1 MLATLETVAP
11 DPLWGLTAA
20 FRADPR
26 PTKVDL
32 VVGVYRDETGRTPVM
47 AAVKAAE
54 ERLAAAG
61 VSKAYR
67 GLAGNAEFNAHLAAL
82 LLGQDAGRLA
92 RQYTMQTVGGTGA
105 LRLLADFIAV
115 ASPGARVW
123 VSDPGYV
130 NHVPIMRAAGLAVER
145 YRWHAPNGLLDA
157 DAVLADLACARA
169 GDIVL
174 LHGCCH
180 NPTGIDMQIGVWR
193 AVAERCA
200 KQGLVPLVDMA
211 YLGLADGL
219 DADTEGLRLLVDA
232 LDTVLVAASCSKSM
246 GLYCERT
253 GAAMVIGK
261 NAAALRPVGGV
272 LERITRSNYSM
283 PPDHGAAIVTT
294 ILADAALTACWR
306 EELEHMRQRI
316 VGNRVRLDDALSS
329 LGAPAALRN
338 LTRHKGMFSVLP
350 LEVGA
355 MERLR
360 VDHAIYGTQ
369 GGRINIAGL
378 ASEQIGYVAGA
389 LVAVASDAVHTLADL
404 AQ

>member
-1 MLATLETVAP
+1 MLATLATVAP

-26 PTKVDL
+26 PDKVDL
-32 VVGVYRDETGRTPVM
+32 VVGVYRDDSGQTPVM

-61 VSKAYR
+61 ASKAYR
-67 GLAGNAEFNAHLAAL
+67 GLAGNADFNAGLATL
-82 LLGQDAGRLA
+82 LLGNDVGRLS
-92 RQYTMQTVGGTGA
+92 RQHTMQTVGGTGA

-130 NHVPIMRAAGLAVER
+130 NHVPIMRAAGLAVDR
-145 YRWHAPNGLLDA
+145 YRWRAEGGVLDA
-157 DAVLADLACARA
+157 DAMFADLWAARA
-169 GDIVL
+169 GDVVL

-180 NPTGIDMQIGVWR
+180 NPTGIDMSMEVWQT
-193 AVAERCA
+193 VAERCA
-200 KQGLVPLVDMA
+200 KQGLIPLVDMA

-219 DADTEGLRLLVDA
+219 EQDAAGLRLLVDA

-261 NAAALRPVGGV
+261 SRAALQPVGGV

-283 PPDHGAAIVTT
+283 PPDHGAAIVAA
-294 ILADAALTACWR
+294 ILGDAALTASWR
-306 EELEHMRQRI
+306 NELEHMRQRI
-316 VGNRVRLDDALSS
+316 VGNRRRLDGALAS
-329 LGAPAALRN
+329 LGAPVALQN
-338 LTRHKGMFSVLP
+338 LSRHKGMFSMLP
-350 LEVGA
+350 LDADA

-360 VDHAIYGTQ
+360 ADHAIYGTQ

-378 ASEQIGYVAGA
+378 APEQIDRVAGA
-389 LVAVASDAVHTLADL
+389 LVAVALDMACALA
-404 AQ
+404 

>member
-1 MLATLETVAP
+1 MLASLATVAP

-26 PTKVDL
+26 PDKVDL
-32 VVGVYRDETGRTPVM
+32 VVGVYRDETGQTPVM
-47 AAVKAAE
+47 AAVKAVE

-61 VSKAYR
+61 ASKAYR
-67 GLAGNAEFNAHLAAL
+67 GLAGNADFNAGLATL
-82 LLGQDAGRLA
+82 LLGNDAGRLA
-92 RQYTMQTVGGTGA
+92 RQHTMQTVGGTGA

-130 NHVPIMRAAGLAVER
+130 NHVPIMRAAGLAVDR
-145 YRWHAPNGLLDA
+145 YRWRAEGGVLDA
-157 DAVLADLACARA
+157 DAMFADLWAARA

-180 NPTGIDMQIGVWR
+180 NPTGIDMGVGVWQT
-193 AVAERCA
+193 VPEQCA
-200 KQGLVPLVDMA
+200 QRGLIPLVDMA

-219 DADTEGLRLLVDA
+219 EQDTTGLRLLVDA

-253 GAAMVIGK
+253 GAAMVLGK
-261 NAAALRPVGGV
+261 NRVALQPVGGV

-283 PPDHGAAIVTT
+283 PPDHGAAIAAA
-294 ILADAALTACWR
+294 ILGDVALRASWR
-306 EELEHMRQRI
+306 DELEHMRQRI
-316 VGNRVRLDDALSS
+316 AGNRRRLDDALAS
-329 LGAPAALRN
+329 LGAPVALQN
-338 LTRHKGMFSVLP
+338 LSRHKGMFSTLP
-350 LEVGA
+350 WDADA

-360 VDHAIYGTQ
+360 AHHAIYGTQ
-369 GGRINIAGL
+369 SGRINIAGL
-378 ASEQIGYVAGA
+378 APEQIDRVASA
-389 LVAVASDAVHTLADL
+389 LVAVASDMASMPA
-404 AQ
+404 

>member
-1 MLATLETVAP
+1 MLGTLATVAP

-26 PTKVDL
+26 PDKVDL
-32 VVGVYRDETGRTPVM
+32 VVGVYRDDSGQTPVM

-61 VSKAYR
+61 ASKAYR
-67 GLAGNAEFNAHLAAL
+67 GLAGNADFNVGLATL
-82 LLGQDAGRLA
+82 LLGNDVGRLS
-92 RQYTMQTVGGTGA
+92 RQHTMQTVGGTGA

-130 NHVPIMRAAGLAVER
+130 NHVPIMRAAGLAVDR
-145 YRWHAPNGLLDA
+145 YRWRAEGGVLDA
-157 DAVLADLACARA
+157 DAMFADLWAARA
-169 GDIVL
+169 GDVVL

-180 NPTGIDMQIGVWR
+180 NPTGIDMSMEVWQT
-193 AVAERCA
+193 VAERCA
-200 KQGLVPLVDMA
+200 KQGLIPLVDMA

-219 DADTEGLRLLVDA
+219 EQDAAGLRLLVDA

-261 NAAALRPVGGV
+261 NRAALQPVGGV

-283 PPDHGAAIVTT
+283 PPDHGAAIVAA
-294 ILADAALTACWR
+294 ILGDAALTASWR
-306 EELEHMRQRI
+306 NELEHMRQRI
-316 VGNRVRLDDALSS
+316 VGNRRRLDGALAS
-329 LGAPAALRN
+329 LGAPVALQN
-338 LTRHKGMFSVLP
+338 LSRHKGMFSMLP
-350 LEVGA
+350 LDADA

-360 VDHAIYGTQ
+360 ADHAIYGTQ

-378 ASEQIGYVAGA
+378 APEQIDRVAGA
-389 LVAVASDAVHTLADL
+389 LVAVALDMACALA
-404 AQ
+404 

>member
-1 MLATLETVAP
+1 MLATLATVAP

-26 PTKVDL
+26 PDKVDL
-32 VVGVYRDETGRTPVM
+32 VVGVYRDDSGQTPVM

-61 VSKAYR
+61 ASKAYR
-67 GLAGNAEFNAHLAAL
+67 GLAGNADFNVGLATL
-82 LLGQDAGRLA
+82 LLGNDVGRLS
-92 RQYTMQTVGGTGA
+92 RQHTMQTVGGTGA

-130 NHVPIMRAAGLAVER
+130 NHVPIMRAAGLAVDR
-145 YRWHAPNGLLDA
+145 YRWRAEGGVLDA
-157 DAVLADLACARA
+157 DAMFADLWAARA
-169 GDIVL
+169 GDVVL

-180 NPTGIDMQIGVWR
+180 NPTGIDMSMEVWQT
-193 AVAERCA
+193 VAERCA
-200 KQGLVPLVDMA
+200 KQGLIPLVDMA

-219 DADTEGLRLLVDA
+219 EQDAAGLRLLVDA

-261 NAAALRPVGGV
+261 SRAALQPVGGV

-283 PPDHGAAIVTT
+283 PPDHGAAIVAA
-294 ILADAALTACWR
+294 ILGDAALTASWR
-306 EELEHMRQRI
+306 NELEHMRQRI
-316 VGNRVRLDDALSS
+316 VGNRRRLDGALAS
-329 LGAPAALRN
+329 LGAPVALQN
-338 LTRHKGMFSVLP
+338 LSRHKGMFSMLP
-350 LEVGA
+350 LDADA

-360 VDHAIYGTQ
+360 ADHAIYGTQ

-378 ASEQIGYVAGA
+378 APEQIDRVAGA
-389 LVAVASDAVHTLADL
+389 LVAVALDMACALA
-404 AQ
+404 

>member
-1 MLATLETVAP
+1 MLASLATVAL

-26 PTKVDL
+26 PDKVDL
-32 VVGVYRDETGRTPVM
+32 VVGVYRDETGQTPVM
-47 AAVKAAE
+47 AAVKAVE

-61 VSKAYR
+61 ASKAYR
-67 GLAGNAEFNAHLAAL
+67 GLTGNADFNAGLATL
-82 LLGQDAGRLA
+82 LLGNDAGRLA
-92 RQYTMQTVGGTGA
+92 RQHTMQTVGGTGA

-115 ASPGARVW
+115 ASPSARVW

-130 NHVPIMRAAGLAVER
+130 NHVPIMRAAGLAVDR
-145 YRWHAPNGLLDA
+145 YRWRAEGGVLDA
-157 DAVLADLACARA
+157 DAMFADLWAART

-180 NPTGIDMQIGVWR
+180 NPTGIDMGVGVWQT
-193 AVAERCA
+193 VAEQCA
-200 KQGLVPLVDMA
+200 QRGLIPLVDMA

-219 DADTEGLRLLVDA
+219 EQDTTGLRLLVDA

-261 NAAALRPVGGV
+261 NRVALQPVGGV

-283 PPDHGAAIVTT
+283 PPDHGAAIAAA
-294 ILADAALTACWR
+294 ILCDVALRASWR
-306 EELEHMRQRI
+306 DELEHMRQRI
-316 VGNRVRLDDALSS
+316 AGNRRRLDDALAS
-329 LGAPAALRN
+329 LGAPVALQN
-338 LTRHKGMFSVLP
+338 LSRHKGMFSTLP
-350 LEVGA
+350 WDADA

-360 VDHAIYGTQ
+360 AHHAIYGTQ
-369 GGRINIAGL
+369 SGRINIAGL
-378 ASEQIGYVAGA
+378 APEQIDRVASA
-389 LVAVASDAVHTLADL
+389 LVAVAADM
-404 AQ
+404 ASTPA

>member
-1 MLATLETVAP
+1 MLATLATVAP

-26 PTKVDL
+26 PDKVDL
-32 VVGVYRDETGRTPVM
+32 VVGVYRDDSGQTPVM
-47 AAVKAAE
+47 AAVKAGE

-61 VSKAYR
+61 ASKAYR
-67 GLAGNAEFNAHLAAL
+67 GLAGNADFNVGLATL
-82 LLGQDAGRLA
+82 LLGNDVGRLS
-92 RQYTMQTVGGTGA
+92 RQHTMQTVGGTGA

-130 NHVPIMRAAGLAVER
+130 NHVPIMRAAGLAVDR
-145 YRWHAPNGLLDA
+145 YRWRAEGGVLDA
-157 DAVLADLACARA
+157 DAMFADLWAARA
-169 GDIVL
+169 GDVVL

-180 NPTGIDMQIGVWR
+180 NPTGIDMSMEVWQT
-193 AVAERCA
+193 VAERCA
-200 KQGLVPLVDMA
+200 KQGLIPLVDMA

-219 DADTEGLRLLVDA
+219 EQDAAGLRLLVDA

-261 NAAALRPVGGV
+261 NRAALQPVGGV

-283 PPDHGAAIVTT
+283 PPDHGAAIVAA
-294 ILADAALTACWR
+294 ILGDAALTASWR
-306 EELEHMRQRI
+306 NELEHMRQRI
-316 VGNRVRLDDALSS
+316 VGNRRRLDGALAS
-329 LGAPAALRN
+329 LGAPVALQN
-338 LTRHKGMFSVLP
+338 LSRHKGMFSMLP
-350 LEVGA
+350 LDADA

-360 VDHAIYGTQ
+360 ADHAIYGTQ

-378 ASEQIGYVAGA
+378 APEQIDRVAGA
-389 LVAVASDAVHTLADL
+389 LVAVALDMACALA
-404 AQ
+404 

>member
-1 MLATLETVAP
+1 MLATLATVSP

-26 PTKVDL
+26 PDKVDL
-32 VVGVYRDETGRTPVM
+32 VVGVYRDETGQTPVM
-47 AAVKAAE
+47 AAVKTAE
-54 ERLAAAG
+54 ERLAAMG

-67 GLAGNAEFNAHLAAL
+67 GLAGNIDFNAGLATL
-82 LLGQDAGRLA
+82 LLGNDASRLA

-145 YRWHAPNGLLDA
+145 YRWRAEGGELDA
-157 DAVLADLACARA
+157 DAVLADLRTARA

-180 NPTGIDMQIGVWR
+180 NPTGIDMDINVWQ
-193 AVAERCA
+193 AVAECCA
-200 KQGLVPLVDMA
+200 KQGLIPLVDMA

-219 DADTEGLRLLVDA
+219 EPDTRGLRLLVDA

-253 GAAMVIGK
+253 GAAMVVGK
-261 NAAALRPVGGV
+261 SRAALQPVGGV

-283 PPDHGAAIVTT
+283 PPDHGAAIVATM
-294 ILADAALTACWR
+294 LADATLTACWR
-306 EELEHMRQRI
+306 DELEHMRQRI
-316 VGNRVRLDDALSS
+316 VANRRRLDDALIS
-329 LGAPAALRN
+329 LGAPTALQN
-338 LTRHKGMFSVLP
+338 LSRHKGMFSMLP
-350 LEVGA
+350 LDAEA

-360 VDHAIYGTQ
+360 ADHAIYGTQ
-369 GGRINIAGL
+369 NGRINIAGL
-378 ASEQIGYVAGA
+378 TLGQIDRVAGA
-389 LVAVASDAVHTLADL
+389 LVAVVSDTLCTPA
-404 AQ
+404 

>member
-1 MLATLETVAP
+1 MLASLATVAP

-26 PTKVDL
+26 PDKVDL
-32 VVGVYRDETGRTPVM
+32 VVGVYRDDSGQTPVM

-61 VSKAYR
+61 ASKAYR
-67 GLAGNAEFNAHLAAL
+67 GLAGNTDFNAGLATL
-82 LLGQDAGRLA
+82 LLGNDVGRLA
-92 RQYTMQTVGGTGA
+92 RQHTMQTVGGTGA

-130 NHVPIMRAAGLAVER
+130 NHVPIMRAAGLAVNR
-145 YRWHAPNGLLDA
+145 YRWRAEGGLLDA
-157 DAVLADLACARA
+157 DAMFADLWAARA

-174 LHGCCH
+174 LHGCSH
-180 NPTGIDMQIGVWR
+180 NPTGIDMGVRVWQT
-193 AVAERCA
+193 VAERCA
-200 KQGLVPLVDMA
+200 KQGLIPLVDMA

-219 DADTEGLRLLVDA
+219 EQDTAGLRLVVDA

-261 NAAALRPVGGV
+261 SRAALQPVGGV

-283 PPDHGAAIVTT
+283 PPDHGAAIVAA
-294 ILADAALTACWR
+294 ILDDVALTASWR
-306 EELEHMRQRI
+306 NELEHMRQRI
-316 VGNRVRLDDALSS
+316 VGNRRRLDDALAS
-329 LGAPAALRN
+329 LGAPVSLQN
-338 LTRHKGMFSVLP
+338 LSRHKGMFSMLP
-350 LEVGA
+350 LDADA

-360 VDHAIYGTQ
+360 ADHAIYGTQ

-378 ASEQIGYVAGA
+378 APEQIDRVAGA
-389 LVAVASDAVHTLADL
+389 LVTVASDMACALA
-404 AQ
+404 

>member
-1 MLATLETVAP
+1 MLASLATVAP

-26 PTKVDL
+26 PDKVDL
-32 VVGVYRDETGRTPVM
+32 VVGVYRDDTGQTPVM

-54 ERLAAAG
+54 ERLAATGA
-61 VSKAYR
+61 SKAYR
-67 GLAGNAEFNAHLAAL
+67 GLAGNTDFNAGLATL
-82 LLGQDAGRLA
+82 LLGNDVGRLA
-92 RQYTMQTVGGTGA
+92 RQHTMQTVGGTGA

-130 NHVPIMRAAGLAVER
+130 NHVPIMRAAGLAVNR
-145 YRWHAPNGLLDA
+145 YRWRAEGGLLDA
-157 DAVLADLACARA
+157 DAMFADLWAARA

-180 NPTGIDMQIGVWR
+180 NPTGIDMGVGVWQT
-193 AVAERCA
+193 VAERCA
-200 KQGLVPLVDMA
+200 KQGLIPLVDMA

-219 DADTEGLRLLVDA
+219 EQDTAGLRLLVDA

-261 NAAALRPVGGV
+261 NRAALQPVGGV

-283 PPDHGAAIVTT
+283 PPDHGAAIVAA
-294 ILADAALTACWR
+294 ILDDVALTASWR
-306 EELEHMRQRI
+306 NELEHMRQRI
-316 VGNRVRLDDALSS
+316 VGNRRRLDDALAS
-329 LGAPAALRN
+329 LGAPVSLQN
-338 LTRHKGMFSVLP
+338 LSRHKGMFSMLP
-350 LEVGA
+350 LDADA

-360 VDHAIYGTQ
+360 ADHAIYGTQ

-378 ASEQIGYVAGA
+378 APEQIDRVAGA
-389 LVAVASDAVHTLADL
+389 LVTVASDMACALA
-404 AQ
+404 

>member
-1 MLATLETVAP
+1 MLTTLATVTP

-26 PTKVDL
+26 PNKVDL

-47 AAVKAAE
+47 AAVKMAE

-61 VSKAYR
+61 TSKAYR
-67 GLAGNAEFNAHLAAL
+67 GLAGNTEFNAGLAAL
-82 LLGQDAGRLA
+82 LLGHDAGRLA
-92 RQYTMQTVGGTGA
+92 RQTTMQTVGGTGA

-130 NHVPIMRAAGLAVER
+130 NHVPIMRAAGLMVER
-145 YRWHAPNGLLDA
+145 YRWQADGGVLDA
-157 DAVLADLACARA
+157 DAVLADLAAARA

-180 NPTGIDMQIGVWR
+180 NPTGIDMGLGVWQ

-211 YLGLADGL
+211 YLGLA
-219 DADTEGLRLLVDA
+219 EGLEPDTQGLRQLVDA

-261 NAAALRPVGGV
+261 NMATLQPVGGV

-283 PPDHGAAIVTT
+283 PPDHGAAIVAA
-294 ILADAALTACWR
+294 ILADATLTARWR
-306 EELEHMRQRI
+306 DELEHMRQRI
-316 VGNRVRLDDALSS
+316 VGNRRRLDDALAS
-329 LGAPAALRN
+329 LGAPAALQN
-338 LTRHKGMFSVLP
+338 LSRHKGMFSMLP
-350 LEVGA
+350 LDADA

-378 ASEQIGYVAGA
+378 APEQIGRVADA
-389 LVAVASDAVHTLADL
+389 LVAVASETVGTPA
-404 AQ
+404 

>member
-1 MLATLETVAP
+1 MLATLATVAP

-26 PTKVDL
+26 PDKVDL
-32 VVGVYRDETGRTPVM
+32 VVGVYRDDSGQTPVM
-47 AAVKAAE
+47 AAVKAGE

-61 VSKAYR
+61 ASKAYR
-67 GLAGNAEFNAHLAAL
+67 GLAGNADFNVGLATL
-82 LLGQDAGRLA
+82 LLGNDVGRLA
-92 RQYTMQTVGGTGA
+92 RQHTMQTVGGTGA

-130 NHVPIMRAAGLAVER
+130 NHVPIMRAAGLAVDR
-145 YRWHAPNGLLDA
+145 YRWRAEGGVLDA
-157 DAVLADLACARA
+157 DAMFADLWAARA
-169 GDIVL
+169 GDVVL

-180 NPTGIDMQIGVWR
+180 NPTGIDMSMEVWQT
-193 AVAERCA
+193 VAERCA
-200 KQGLVPLVDMA
+200 KQGLIPLVDMA

-219 DADTEGLRLLVDA
+219 EQDAAGLRLLVDA

-261 NAAALRPVGGV
+261 NRAALQPVGGV

-283 PPDHGAAIVTT
+283 PPDHGAAIVAA
-294 ILADAALTACWR
+294 ILGDAALTASWR
-306 EELEHMRQRI
+306 NELEHMRQRI
-316 VGNRVRLDDALSS
+316 VGNRRRLDGALAS
-329 LGAPAALRN
+329 LGAPVALQN
-338 LTRHKGMFSVLP
+338 LSRHKGMFSMLP
-350 LEVGA
+350 LDADA

-360 VDHAIYGTQ
+360 ADHAIYGTQ

-378 ASEQIGYVAGA
+378 APEQIDRVAGA
-389 LVAVASDAVHTLADL
+389 LVAVALDMACALA
-404 AQ
+404 

>member
-1 MLATLETVAP
+1 MLASLATVAP

-26 PTKVDL
+26 PDKVDL
-32 VVGVYRDETGRTPVM
+32 VVGVYRDDTGQTPVM

-54 ERLAAAG
+54 ERLAATGA
-61 VSKAYR
+61 SKAYR
-67 GLAGNAEFNAHLAAL
+67 GLAGNTDFNAGLATL
-82 LLGQDAGRLA
+82 LLGNDVGRLA
-92 RQYTMQTVGGTGA
+92 RQHTMQTVGGTGA

-130 NHVPIMRAAGLAVER
+130 NHVPIMRAAGLAVNR
-145 YRWHAPNGLLDA
+145 YRWRAEGGLLDA
-157 DAVLADLACARA
+157 DAMFADLWAARA

-180 NPTGIDMQIGVWR
+180 NPTGIDMGVGVWQT
-193 AVAERCA
+193 VAERCA
-200 KQGLVPLVDMA
+200 KQGLIPLVDMA

-219 DADTEGLRLLVDA
+219 EQDTAGLRLVVDA

-261 NAAALRPVGGV
+261 NRAALQPVGGV

-283 PPDHGAAIVTT
+283 PPDHGAAIVAA
-294 ILADAALTACWR
+294 ILDDVALTASWR
-306 EELEHMRQRI
+306 NELEHMRQRI
-316 VGNRVRLDDALSS
+316 VGNRRRLDDALAS
-329 LGAPAALRN
+329 LGAPVSLQN
-338 LTRHKGMFSVLP
+338 LSRHKGMFSMLP
-350 LEVGA
+350 LDADA

-360 VDHAIYGTQ
+360 ADHAIYGTQ

-378 ASEQIGYVAGA
+378 APEQIDRVAGA
-389 LVAVASDAVHTLADL
+389 LVTVASDMACALA
-404 AQ
+404 

>member
-1 MLATLETVAP
+1 MLATLATVAP

-26 PTKVDL
+26 PDKVDL
-32 VVGVYRDETGRTPVM
+32 VVGVYRDDSGQTPVM

-61 VSKAYR
+61 ASKAYR
-67 GLAGNAEFNAHLAAL
+67 GLAGNADFNAAWATL
-82 LLGQDAGRLA
+82 LFGNDVGRLS
-92 RQYTMQTVGGTGA
+92 RQHTMQTVGGTGA

-130 NHVPIMRAAGLAVER
+130 NHVPIMRAAGLAVDR
-145 YRWHAPNGLLDA
+145 YRWRAEGGVLDA
-157 DAVLADLACARA
+157 DAMFADLWAARA
-169 GDIVL
+169 GDVVL

-180 NPTGIDMQIGVWR
+180 NPTGIDMSMEVWQT
-193 AVAERCA
+193 VAERCA
-200 KQGLVPLVDMA
+200 KQGLIPLVDMA

-219 DADTEGLRLLVDA
+219 EQDAAGLRLLVDA

-261 NAAALRPVGGV
+261 SRAALQPVGGV
-272 LERITRSNYSM
+272 LGRITRSNYSM
-283 PPDHGAAIVTT
+283 PPDHGAAIVAA
-294 ILADAALTACWR
+294 ILGDAALTVSWR
-306 EELEHMRQRI
+306 NELEHMRQRI
-316 VGNRVRLDDALSS
+316 VGNRCRLDGALAS
-329 LGAPAALRN
+329 LGAPVALQN
-338 LTRHKGMFSVLP
+338 LSRHKGMFSMLP
-350 LEVGA
+350 LDADA

-360 VDHAIYGTQ
+360 ADHAIYGTQ

-378 ASEQIGYVAGA
+378 APEQIDRVAGA
-389 LVAVASDAVHTLADL
+389 LVAVALDMACALA
-404 AQ
+404 

>member
-1 MLATLETVAP
+1 MLATLATVAP

-26 PTKVDL
+26 PDKVDL
-32 VVGVYRDETGRTPVM
+32 VVGVYRDDSGQTPVM

-61 VSKAYR
+61 ASKAYR
-67 GLAGNAEFNAHLAAL
+67 GLAGNADFNAALATL
-82 LLGQDAGRLA
+82 LLGNDVGRLS
-92 RQYTMQTVGGTGA
+92 RQHTMQTVGGTGA

-130 NHVPIMRAAGLAVER
+130 NHVPIMRAAGLAVDR
-145 YRWHAPNGLLDA
+145 YRWRAEGGVLDA
-157 DAVLADLACARA
+157 DAMFADLWAARA
-169 GDIVL
+169 GDVVL

-180 NPTGIDMQIGVWR
+180 NPTGIDMSMEVWQT
-193 AVAERCA
+193 VAERCA
-200 KQGLVPLVDMA
+200 KQGLIPLVDMA

-219 DADTEGLRLLVDA
+219 EQDAAGLRLLVDA

-261 NAAALRPVGGV
+261 NRAALQPVGGV

-283 PPDHGAAIVTT
+283 PPDHGAAIVAA
-294 ILADAALTACWR
+294 ILGDAALTASWR
-306 EELEHMRQRI
+306 NELEHMRQRI
-316 VGNRVRLDDALSS
+316 VGNRRRLDGALAS
-329 LGAPAALRN
+329 LGAPVALQN
-338 LTRHKGMFSVLP
+338 LSRHKGMFSMLP
-350 LEVGA
+350 LDADA

-360 VDHAIYGTQ
+360 ADHAIYGTQ

-378 ASEQIGYVAGA
+378 APEQIDRVAGA
-389 LVAVASDAVHTLADL
+389 LVAVALDMACALA
-404 AQ
+404 

>member
-1 MLATLETVAP
+1 MLASLATVAP

-26 PTKVDL
+26 PDKVDL
-32 VVGVYRDETGRTPVM
+32 VVGVYRDDTGQTPVM

-54 ERLAAAG
+54 ERLAATGA
-61 VSKAYR
+61 SKAYR
-67 GLAGNAEFNAHLAAL
+67 GLAGNTDFNAGLATL
-82 LLGQDAGRLA
+82 LLGNDVGRLA
-92 RQYTMQTVGGTGA
+92 RQHTMQTVGGTGA

-130 NHVPIMRAAGLAVER
+130 NHVPIMRAAGLAVNR
-145 YRWHAPNGLLDA
+145 YRWRAEGGLLDA
-157 DAVLADLACARA
+157 DAMFADLWAAPA

-174 LHGCCH
+174 LHGCSH
-180 NPTGIDMQIGVWR
+180 NPTGIDMGVRVWQT
-193 AVAERCA
+193 VAERCA
-200 KQGLVPLVDMA
+200 KQGLIPLVDMA

-219 DADTEGLRLLVDA
+219 EQDTAGLRLVVDA

-261 NAAALRPVGGV
+261 NRAALQPVGGV

-283 PPDHGAAIVTT
+283 PPDHGAAIVAA
-294 ILADAALTACWR
+294 ILDDVALTASWR
-306 EELEHMRQRI
+306 NELEHMRQRI
-316 VGNRVRLDDALSS
+316 VGNRRRLDDALAS
-329 LGAPAALRN
+329 LGAPVSLQN
-338 LTRHKGMFSVLP
+338 LSRHKGMFSMLP
-350 LEVGA
+350 LDADA

-360 VDHAIYGTQ
+360 ADHAIYGTQ

-378 ASEQIGYVAGA
+378 APEQIDRVAGA
-389 LVAVASDAVHTLADL
+389 LVTVASDMACALA
-404 AQ
+404 

>member
-47 AAVKAAE
+47 AAVQAAE

-61 VSKAYR
+61 GSKAYR

-92 RQYTMQTVGGTGA
+92 RQHTMQTVGGTGA

-130 NHVPIMRAAGLAVER
+130 NHVPIMRAAGLVVER
-145 YRWHAPNGLLDA
+145 YRWHAPDGLLDA
-157 DAVLADLACARA
+157 NAVLADLAAASA

-180 NPTGIDMQIGVWR
+180 NPTGIDMEIGVWR
-193 AVAERCA
+193 VVAELCA

-219 DADTEGLRLLVDA
+219 EADTQGLRLLVDA

-253 GAAMVIGK
+253 GAALVIGK
-261 NAAALRPVGGV
+261 SAAVLRPVGGI

-283 PPDHGAAIVTT
+283 PPDHGAAIVAT
-294 ILADAALTACWR
+294 ILADAALTARWR
-306 EELEHMRQRI
+306 EELEHMRGRI
-316 VGNRVRLDDALSS
+316 VGNRIRLDDALSS
-329 LGAPAALRN
+329 LGAPSELRN

-350 LEVGA
+350 LDVSA

-360 VDHAIYGTQ
+360 ADHAIYGTQ

-378 ASEQIGYVAGA
+378 ASEQIGHVAGA
-389 LVAVASDAVHTLADL
+389 LVAVASDAVRTVADMT
-404 AQ
+404 

>member
-1 MLATLETVAP
+1 MLASLATVAP

-26 PTKVDL
+26 PDKVDL
-32 VVGVYRDETGRTPVM
+32 VVGVYRDDAGQTPVM
-47 AAVKAAE
+47 SAVKAAE

-61 VSKAYR
+61 ASKAYR
-67 GLAGNAEFNAHLAAL
+67 GLAGNTEFNAALATL
-82 LLGQDAGRLA
+82 LLGNDAGRLA
-92 RQYTMQTVGGTGA
+92 RQHTMQTVGGTGA

-130 NHVPIMRAAGLAVER
+130 NHVPIMRAAGLAVDR
-145 YRWHAPNGLLDA
+145 YRWRAEGGVLDA
-157 DAVLADLACARA
+157 DAMFADLWAARA

-180 NPTGIDMQIGVWR
+180 NPTGLDMGIEVWQS
-193 AVAERCA
+193 VAERCA
-200 KQGLVPLVDMA
+200 KQGLIPLVDMA

-219 DADTEGLRLLVDA
+219 EQDAAGLRLMADA

-261 NAAALRPVGGV
+261 NRGALQPVGGV

-283 PPDHGAAIVTT
+283 PPDHGAAIVAA
-294 ILADAALTACWR
+294 ILGDAALTACWR
-306 EELEHMRQRI
+306 DELEHMRQRI
-316 VGNRVRLDDALSS
+316 VGNRRRLDDALAS
-329 LGAPAALRN
+329 LGAPVALQN
-338 LTRHKGMFSVLP
+338 LSRHKGMFSMLP
-350 LEVGA
+350 LDADA

-360 VDHAIYGTQ
+360 TDHAIYGTQ

-378 ASEQIGYVAGA
+378 APAQIDRVAGA
-389 LVAVASDAVHTLADL
+389 LVAVASDMACALA
-404 AQ
+404 

>member
-1 MLATLETVAP
+1 MLATLATVAP

-26 PTKVDL
+26 PDKVDL
-32 VVGVYRDETGRTPVM
+32 VVGVYRDDSGQTPVM
-47 AAVKAAE
+47 AAVKAGE

-61 VSKAYR
+61 ASKAYR
-67 GLAGNAEFNAHLAAL
+67 GLAGNADFNAALATL
-82 LLGQDAGRLA
+82 LLGNDVGRLA
-92 RQYTMQTVGGTGA
+92 RQHTMQTVGGTGA

-115 ASPGARVW
+115 ASPDARVW

-130 NHVPIMRAAGLAVER
+130 NHVPIMRAAGLAVDR
-145 YRWHAPNGLLDA
+145 YRWRAEGGVLDA
-157 DAVLADLACARA
+157 DAMFADLWAARA
-169 GDIVL
+169 GDVVL

-180 NPTGIDMQIGVWR
+180 NPTGIDMGIEVWQS
-193 AVAERCA
+193 VAERCA
-200 KQGLVPLVDMA
+200 MQGLIPLVDMA

-219 DADTEGLRLLVDA
+219 EQDTTGLRLLVDA

-261 NAAALRPVGGV
+261 SRAALQPVGGV

-283 PPDHGAAIVTT
+283 PPDHGAAIVAAV
-294 ILADAALTACWR
+294 LGDVALTASWR
-306 EELEHMRQRI
+306 NELEHMRQRI
-316 VGNRVRLDDALSS
+316 VGNRRRLDGALAS
-329 LGAPAALRN
+329 LGAPVALQN
-338 LTRHKGMFSVLP
+338 LSRHKGMFSMLP
-350 LEVGA
+350 LDADA

-360 VDHAIYGTQ
+360 ADHAIYGTQ

-378 ASEQIGYVAGA
+378 APEQIDRVAGA
-389 LVAVASDAVHTLADL
+389 LVAVALDMACALA
-404 AQ
+404 

>member
-1 MLATLETVAP
+1 MLATLATVAP

-26 PTKVDL
+26 PDKVDL
-32 VVGVYRDETGRTPVM
+32 VVGVYRDDSGQTPVM

-61 VSKAYR
+61 ASKAYR
-67 GLAGNAEFNAHLAAL
+67 GLAGNADFNAGLATL
-82 LLGQDAGRLA
+82 LLGNDVGRLS
-92 RQYTMQTVGGTGA
+92 RQHTMQTVGGTGA

-130 NHVPIMRAAGLAVER
+130 NHVPIMRAAGLAVDR
-145 YRWHAPNGLLDA
+145 YRWRAEGGVLDA
-157 DAVLADLACARA
+157 DAMFADLWAARA
-169 GDIVL
+169 GDVVL

-180 NPTGIDMQIGVWR
+180 NPTGIDMSMEVWQT
-193 AVAERCA
+193 VAERCA
-200 KQGLVPLVDMA
+200 KQGLIPLVDMA

-219 DADTEGLRLLVDA
+219 EQDAAGLRLLVDA

-261 NAAALRPVGGV
+261 NRAALQPVGGV

-283 PPDHGAAIVTT
+283 PPDHGAAIVAA
-294 ILADAALTACWR
+294 ILGDAALTASWR
-306 EELEHMRQRI
+306 NELEHMRQRI
-316 VGNRVRLDDALSS
+316 VGNRRRLDGALAS
-329 LGAPAALRN
+329 LGAPVALQN
-338 LTRHKGMFSVLP
+338 LSRHKGMFSMLP
-350 LEVGA
+350 LDADA

-360 VDHAIYGTQ
+360 ADHAIYGTQ

-378 ASEQIGYVAGA
+378 APEQIDRVAGA
-389 LVAVASDAVHTLADL
+389 LVAVALDMACALA
-404 AQ
+404 

>member
-1 MLATLETVAP
+1 MLASLATVAP

-26 PTKVDL
+26 PDKVDL
-32 VVGVYRDETGRTPVM
+32 VVGVYRDDAGQTPVM
-47 AAVKAAE
+47 SAVKAAE

-61 VSKAYR
+61 ASKAYR
-67 GLAGNAEFNAHLAAL
+67 GLAGNTEFNAALATL
-82 LLGQDAGRLA
+82 LLGNDAGRLT
-92 RQYTMQTVGGTGA
+92 RQHTMQTVGGTGA

-130 NHVPIMRAAGLAVER
+130 NHVPIMRAAGLAVDR
-145 YRWHAPNGLLDA
+145 YRWRAEGGVLDA
-157 DAVLADLACARA
+157 DAMFADLWAARA
-169 GDIVL
+169 GDVVL

-180 NPTGIDMQIGVWR
+180 NPTGIDMDIEVWQS
-193 AVAERCA
+193 VAERCA
-200 KQGLVPLVDMA
+200 KQGLIPLVDMA

-219 DADTEGLRLLVDA
+219 EQDAAGLRLMADA

-261 NAAALRPVGGV
+261 NRAALQPVGGV

-283 PPDHGAAIVTT
+283 PPDHGAAIVAA
-294 ILADAALTACWR
+294 ILGDAALAAGWR
-306 EELEHMRQRI
+306 DELEHMRQRI
-316 VGNRVRLDDALSS
+316 VGNRRRLDDALAG
-329 LGAPAALRN
+329 LGAPVALQN
-338 LTRHKGMFSVLP
+338 LSRHKGMFSMLP
-350 LEVGA
+350 LDADA

-360 VDHAIYGTQ
+360 TDHAIYGTQ

-378 ASEQIGYVAGA
+378 APAQIDRVAGA
-389 LVAVASDAVHTLADL
+389 LVAVASDMACALA
-404 AQ
+404 

>member
-1 MLATLETVAP
+1 MLATLATVAP

-26 PTKVDL
+26 PDKVDL
-32 VVGVYRDETGRTPVM
+32 VVGVYRDDAGQTPVM

-54 ERLAAAG
+54 QRLAAAG
-61 VSKAYR
+61 ASKAYR
-67 GLAGNAEFNAHLAAL
+67 GLAGNTDFNAGLATL
-82 LLGQDAGRLA
+82 LLGNDAGRPA
-92 RQYTMQTVGGTGA
+92 RQHTMQTVGGTGA
-105 LRLLADFIAV
+105 LRLLADLIAV

-130 NHVPIMRAAGLAVER
+130 NHVPIMRAAGLAVDR
-145 YRWHAPNGLLDA
+145 YRWRAEGGVLDA
-157 DAVLADLACARA
+157 DAMFADLWAARA

-180 NPTGIDMQIGVWR
+180 NPTGIDMGVGVWQT
-193 AVAERCA
+193 VAERCA
-200 KQGLVPLVDMA
+200 KQGLIPLVDMA

-219 DADTEGLRLLVDA
+219 EQDTAGLRLLVDA

-261 NAAALRPVGGV
+261 NRAALQPVGGV

-283 PPDHGAAIVTT
+283 PPDHGAAIVAA
-294 ILADAALTACWR
+294 ILGDVALTASWR
-306 EELEHMRQRI
+306 NELEHMRQRI
-316 VGNRVRLDDALSS
+316 VGNRRRLDDALAS
-329 LGAPAALRN
+329 LGAPVSLQN
-338 LTRHKGMFSVLP
+338 LSRHKGMFSMLP
-350 LEVGA
+350 LDADA

-360 VDHAIYGTQ
+360 ADHAIYGTQ

-378 ASEQIGYVAGA
+378 APEQIDRVAGA
-389 LVAVASDAVHTLADL
+389 LVAVASDMACTLV
-404 AQ
+404 

>member
-1 MLATLETVAP
+1 MLATLATVAP

-26 PTKVDL
+26 PDKVDL
-32 VVGVYRDETGRTPVM
+32 VVGVYRDDSGQTPVM
-47 AAVKAAE
+47 AAVKAGE

-61 VSKAYR
+61 ASKAYR
-67 GLAGNAEFNAHLAAL
+67 GLAGNADFNAALATL
-82 LLGQDAGRLA
+82 LLGNDVGRLA
-92 RQYTMQTVGGTGA
+92 RQHTMQTVGGTGA

-130 NHVPIMRAAGLAVER
+130 NHVPIMRAAGLAVDR
-145 YRWHAPNGLLDA
+145 YRWRAEGGVLDA
-157 DAVLADLACARA
+157 DAMFADLWAARA
-169 GDIVL
+169 GDVVL

-180 NPTGIDMQIGVWR
+180 NPTGIDMSMEVWQT
-193 AVAERCA
+193 VAERCA
-200 KQGLVPLVDMA
+200 KQGLIPLVDMA

-219 DADTEGLRLLVDA
+219 EQDAAGLRLLVDA

-261 NAAALRPVGGV
+261 SRAALQPVGGV

-283 PPDHGAAIVTT
+283 PPDHGAAIVAA
-294 ILADAALTACWR
+294 ILGDAALTASWR
-306 EELEHMRQRI
+306 NELEHMRQRI
-316 VGNRVRLDDALSS
+316 VGNRRRLDGALAS
-329 LGAPAALRN
+329 LGAPVALQN
-338 LTRHKGMFSVLP
+338 LSRHKGMFSMLP
-350 LEVGA
+350 LDADA

-360 VDHAIYGTQ
+360 ADHAIYGTQ

-378 ASEQIGYVAGA
+378 APEQIDRVAGA
-389 LVAVASDAVHTLADL
+389 LVAVALDMACALA
-404 AQ
+404 

>member
-1 MLATLETVAP
+1 MLASLATVAP

-26 PTKVDL
+26 PDKVDL
-32 VVGVYRDETGRTPVM
+32 VVGVYRDDAGQTPVM
-47 AAVKAAE
+47 SAVKTAE

-61 VSKAYR
+61 ASKAYR
-67 GLAGNAEFNAHLAAL
+67 GLAGNTEFNAALATL
-82 LLGQDAGRLA
+82 LLGNDAGRLV
-92 RQYTMQTVGGTGA
+92 RQHTMQTVGGTGA

-130 NHVPIMRAAGLAVER
+130 NHVPIMRAAGLAVDR
-145 YRWHAPNGLLDA
+145 YRWRADGGVLDA
-157 DAVLADLACARA
+157 DAMFADLWAARA
-169 GDIVL
+169 GDVVL

-180 NPTGIDMQIGVWR
+180 NPTGIDMDIEVWQS
-193 AVAERCA
+193 VAERCA
-200 KQGLVPLVDMA
+200 KQGLIALVDMA

-219 DADTEGLRLLVDA
+219 EQDAAGLRLMADA

-261 NAAALRPVGGV
+261 NRAALQPVGGV

-283 PPDHGAAIVTT
+283 PPDHGAAIVAA
-294 ILADAALTACWR
+294 ILGDAALTACWR
-306 EELEHMRQRI
+306 DELEHMRQRI
-316 VGNRVRLDDALSS
+316 VGNRRRLDDALAS
-329 LGAPAALRN
+329 LGASVALQN
-338 LTRHKGMFSVLP
+338 LSRHKGMFSMLP
-350 LEVGA
+350 LDANA

-360 VDHAIYGTQ
+360 TDHAIYGTQ

-378 ASEQIGYVAGA
+378 APAQIDRVAGA
-389 LVAVASDAVHTLADL
+389 LVAVASDMACALA
-404 AQ
+404 

>member
-1 MLATLETVAP
+1 MLATLATVAP

-26 PTKVDL
+26 PDKVDL
-32 VVGVYRDETGRTPVM
+32 VVGVYRDDTGQTPVM

-61 VSKAYR
+61 ASKAYR
-67 GLAGNAEFNAHLAAL
+67 GLAGNADFNAGLATL
-82 LLGQDAGRLA
+82 LLGNDAGRLA
-92 RQYTMQTVGGTGA
+92 RHHTMQTVGGTGA

-130 NHVPIMRAAGLAVER
+130 NHVPIMRAAGLAVDR
-145 YRWHAPNGLLDA
+145 YRWLAEGGLLDA
-157 DAVLADLACARA
+157 DAMFADLWAARA

-180 NPTGIDMQIGVWR
+180 NPTGIDMGVGVWQT
-193 AVAERCA
+193 VAERCA
-200 KQGLVPLVDMA
+200 KQGLIPLVDMA

-219 DADTEGLRLLVDA
+219 EQDTAGLRLLVDA

-261 NAAALRPVGGV
+261 NRAAQQPVGGV

-283 PPDHGAAIVTT
+283 PPDHGAAIVAA
-294 ILADAALTACWR
+294 ILGDVALTASWR
-306 EELEHMRQRI
+306 NELEHMRQRI
-316 VGNRVRLDDALSS
+316 VGNRRRLDDALAS
-329 LGAPAALRN
+329 LGAPVSLQN
-338 LTRHKGMFSVLP
+338 LSRHKGMFSMLP
-350 LEVGA
+350 LDADA

-360 VDHAIYGTQ
+360 ADHAIYGTQ

-378 ASEQIGYVAGA
+378 APEQIDRVAGT
-389 LVAVASDAVHTLADL
+389 LVAVASDMACTLV
-404 AQ
+404 

>member
-1 MLATLETVAP
+1 MLATLATVAP

-26 PTKVDL
+26 PDKVDL
-32 VVGVYRDETGRTPVM
+32 VVGVYRDDAGQTPVM

-61 VSKAYR
+61 ASKAYR
-67 GLAGNAEFNAHLAAL
+67 GLAGNADFNAGLATL
-82 LLGQDAGRLA
+82 LLGNDVGRLA
-92 RQYTMQTVGGTGA
+92 RQHTMQTVGGTGA
-105 LRLLADFIAV
+105 LRLLADLIAV

-130 NHVPIMRAAGLAVER
+130 NHVPIMRAAGLAVDR
-145 YRWHAPNGLLDA
+145 YRWRAEGGVLDA
-157 DAVLADLACARA
+157 DAMFADLWAARA

-180 NPTGIDMQIGVWR
+180 NPTGIDMGVGVWQT
-193 AVAERCA
+193 VAERCA
-200 KQGLVPLVDMA
+200 KQGLIPLVDMA

-219 DADTEGLRLLVDA
+219 EQDSAGLRLLVDA

-261 NAAALRPVGGV
+261 NRAALQPVGGV

-283 PPDHGAAIVTT
+283 PPDHGAAIVAA
-294 ILADAALTACWR
+294 ILGDVALTASWR
-306 EELEHMRQRI
+306 NELEHMRQRI
-316 VGNRVRLDDALSS
+316 VGNRRRLDDALAS
-329 LGAPAALRN
+329 LGAPVSLQN
-338 LTRHKGMFSVLP
+338 LSRHKGMFSMLP
-350 LEVGA
+350 LDADA

-360 VDHAIYGTQ
+360 ADHAIYGTQ

-378 ASEQIGYVAGA
+378 APEQIDRVAGA
-389 LVAVASDAVHTLADL
+389 LVAVASDMACTLV
-404 AQ
+404 

>member
-1 MLATLETVAP
+1 MLATLETVTP

-47 AAVKAAE
+47 AAVQAAE

-61 VSKAYR
+61 ASKAYR
-67 GLAGNAEFNAHLAAL
+67 GLAGNAEFNAHMAAL

-115 ASPGARVW
+115 AAPGARVW

-157 DAVLADLACARA
+157 DAVLADLAGARA

-180 NPTGIDMQIGVWR
+180 NPTGIDMEIGVWR

-219 DADTEGLRLLVDA
+219 EADTQGLRLLVDA
-232 LDTVLVAASCSKSM
+232 LDTVLVATSCSKSM

-253 GAAMVIGK
+253 GAALVIGK
-261 NAAALRPVGGV
+261 NSAALRPVGGI

-283 PPDHGAAIVTT
+283 PPDHGAAIVTA

-350 LEVGA
+350 LDVGA

-360 VDHAIYGTQ
+360 ADHAIYGTQ

-378 ASEQIGYVAGA
+378 APEQIGHVAGA
-389 LVAVASDAVHTLADL
+389 LVAVASDDVRMPVDL
-404 AQ
+404 L

>member
-1 MLATLETVAP
+1 MLATLATVAP

-26 PTKVDL
+26 PHKVDL
-32 VVGVYRDETGRTPVM
+32 VVGVYRDDSGQTPVM

-61 VSKAYR
+61 ASKAYR
-67 GLAGNAEFNAHLAAL
+67 GLAGNADFNVGLATL
-82 LLGQDAGRLA
+82 LLGNDVGRLA
-92 RQYTMQTVGGTGA
+92 RQHTMQTVGGTGA

-130 NHVPIMRAAGLAVER
+130 NHVPIMRAAGLAVDR
-145 YRWHAPNGLLDA
+145 YRWRAEGGVLDA
-157 DAVLADLACARA
+157 DAMFADLWAARA
-169 GDIVL
+169 GDVVL

-180 NPTGIDMQIGVWR
+180 NPTGIDMSMEVWQT
-193 AVAERCA
+193 VAERCA
-200 KQGLVPLVDMA
+200 KQGLIPLVDMA

-219 DADTEGLRLLVDA
+219 EQDAAGLRLLVDA

-261 NAAALRPVGGV
+261 SRAALQPVGGV

-283 PPDHGAAIVTT
+283 PPDHGAAIVAA
-294 ILADAALTACWR
+294 ILGDAALTASWR
-306 EELEHMRQRI
+306 NELEHMRQRI
-316 VGNRVRLDDALSS
+316 VGNRRRLDGALAS
-329 LGAPAALRN
+329 LGAPVALQN
-338 LTRHKGMFSVLP
+338 LSRHKGMFSMLP
-350 LEVGA
+350 LDADA

-360 VDHAIYGTQ
+360 ADHAIYGTQ

-378 ASEQIGYVAGA
+378 APEQIDRVAGA
-389 LVAVASDAVHTLADL
+389 LVAVALDMACALA
-404 AQ
+404 